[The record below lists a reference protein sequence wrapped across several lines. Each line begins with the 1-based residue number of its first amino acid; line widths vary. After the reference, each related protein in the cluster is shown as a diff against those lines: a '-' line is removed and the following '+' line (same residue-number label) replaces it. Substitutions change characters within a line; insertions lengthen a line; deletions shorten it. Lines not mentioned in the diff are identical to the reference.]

1 LATWEKHCS
10 QAQSSVIYANPK
22 SMADK
27 KGIVVG

>member
-10 QAQSSVIYANPK
+10 QAQSLVIYGNPE